1 MTVYTD
7 GRIGE
12 VRDDF
17 SNDLVYLTNKLAAI
31 SVTKCEID
39 RATTLSRFE
48 CLQRIF
54 RVIAKA
60 VEKMFCVVDYIA
72 SIVGQEKDGI
82 FNHF

>member
-7 GRIGE
+7 GCIRE

-17 SNDLVYLTNKLAAI
+17 SNDFVDLTNKLAAI

-48 CLQRIF
+48 CLQSIF
-54 RVIAKA
+54 WVIAKA
-60 VEKMFCVVDYIA
+60 VEKMLCIVDDVTPII
-72 SIVGQEKDGI
+72 SQEANGI
-82 FNHF
+82 FNHL